1 MIFNFVEVKVDQ
13 QVLDLIKDNSKI
25 TIAQMGE
32 GLDIPVRTMNR
43 ILNDLKDQK
52 IIKRSG
58 SKKEGFWEIL

>member
-1 MIFNFVEVKVDQ
+1 M
-13 QVLDLIKDNSKI
+13 DLIKDDSKI
-25 TIAQMGE
+25 PIAQMGE

-52 IIKRSG
+52 IIKRTG